1 MIVRFD
7 EEELVAKLRRLPIA
21 FRVIFA
27 TACAE
32 RLMPAYRL
40 FYTEVGDGDPVAMS
54 RALQDLWSNPVL
66 PEVHE
71 DVYEQQLEKIM
82 GLIPQDGKLGASWS
96 DQAIYAQDSGMSLAY
111 ALRARLTGEPQ
122 EAAWS
127 AQVAYSALDNFI
139 INREGIDTNKPGG
152 EQKVISHPIVQT
164 ELGRQQRDLNELL
177 DSSDQDVQ
185 EISFRFRDR
194 ARVEAG
200 SFFGSVV

>member
-1 MIVRFD
+1 MIARFD
-7 EEELVAKLRRLPIA
+7 EAELVAKLKHLPIA

-40 FYTEVGDGDPVAMS
+40 FHTQSGDGDPVAMS
-54 RALQDLWSNPVL
+54 RALEDLWSNPVL
-66 PEVHE
+66 PEIHE
-71 DVYEQQLEKIM
+71 EVYEQQLEKIM
-82 GLIPQDGKLGASWS
+82 GLIPQDDEIGASLPE
-96 DQAIYAQDSGMSLAY
+96 QAIYAQDSGMSLAY

-127 AQVAYSALDNFI
+127 GRVAYAALDNFV
-139 INREGIDTNKPGG
+139 INLEDIDTNKPGG

-164 ELGRQQRDLNELL
+164 ELGRQQRDLSELL

-194 ARVEAG
+194 ARAEAR

>member
-7 EEELVAKLRRLPIA
+7 EAELIAKLKCLPVS

-27 TACAE
+27 TACAA

-40 FYTEVGDGDPVAMS
+40 FHTEIGDGDPVAMS
-54 RALQDLWSNPVL
+54 RALEDLWSNPAL

-71 DVYEQQLEKIM
+71 KVYDQQLEKVI
-82 GLIPQDGKLGASWS
+82 GLIPQEDEIGASWS
-96 DQAIYAQDSGMSLAY
+96 EQASYALNSGLSLAY

-122 EAAWS
+122 EAAW
-127 AQVAYSALDNFI
+127 AARVAYEALDNLI
-139 INREGIDTNKPGG
+139 INREDIDTNKPGG

-177 DSSDQDVQ
+177 DLSDKDVQ

-194 ARVEAG
+194 ARAEAL
-200 SFFGSVV
+200 SFFGPSV